1 MITVILVFFLAIFGG
16 MLFLSAL
23 IWFVFRRVRK
33 PSPPNRHFSSSS
45 SSNYGNDYVSSET
58 DDDYTDSFDT
68 SAAGYSDSSTS
79 ESRSG
84 ESSASQGTAH
94 DSSQSS
100 ENVHSHTS
108 HSEYSAP
115 PADTSYSDS
124 SSSYDSGSS
133 YDSSS
138 SYDSGSSSSDSGSS
152 SSSSD

>member
-16 MLFLSAL
+16 ILFLSAL

-45 SSNYGNDYVSSET
+45 NSNYGNDYFSSET
-58 DDDYTDSFDT
+58 DDDYTDDNDI
-68 SAAGYSDSSTS
+68 SAAVYTDSSVF
-79 ESRSG
+79 ESKSD

-94 DSSQSS
+94 DNPHVN
-100 ENVHSHTS
+100 EHPHSHPS

-124 SSSYDSGSS
+124 SSSYDSS
-133 YDSSS
+133 
-138 SYDSGSSSSDSGSS
+138 SSSSDSGSS